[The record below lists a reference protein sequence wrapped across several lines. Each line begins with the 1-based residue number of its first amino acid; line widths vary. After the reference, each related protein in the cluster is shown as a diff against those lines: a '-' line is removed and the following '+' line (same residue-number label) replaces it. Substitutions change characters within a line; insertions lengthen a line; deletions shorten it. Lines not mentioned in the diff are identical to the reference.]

1 MLDLTKLKTGD
12 GLNHGK
18 FAESPEVVRLIGD
31 RLIAGQTITDSDV
44 GIGDAVGA
52 VALGAAQT
60 VGSAASAAVSAP
72 IAIFDPRTRRNY
84 GEQLRRV
91 GASAGNTVGSVG
103 DSVTTTSSNVGAALN
118 Q

>member
-1 MLDLTKLKTGD
+1 
-12 GLNHGK
+12 
-18 FAESPEVVRLIGD
+18 
-31 RLIAGQTITDSDV
+31 
-44 GIGDAVGA
+44 
-52 VALGAAQT
+52 
-60 VGSAASAAVSAP
+60 